1 MSLQN
6 PRVFNASIASA
17 ASLSSGIDLGG
28 GYLYTSIEIPSSGAV
43 PAFDNGGGQ
52 PLFIQGSSDNI
63 NFRRVFEIY
72 TNTVASAYSIQ
83 SSVCN
88 ALIPLNL
95 FNFRYIKL
103 EVSGSVTGA
112 ATGGVAYKVIC
123 TDSL

>member
-6 PRVFNASIASA
+6 PKVFPATVASG

-28 GYLYTSIEIPSSGAV
+28 GYLYVSIEVPASGAA
-43 PAFDNGGGQ
+43 PAFSNGAGS
-52 PLFIQGSSDNI
+52 PVYVQGSSDNI
-63 NFRRVFEIY
+63 NFRRVYEIY
-72 TNTVASAYSIQ
+72 TNAVATAYSIQ

-103 EVSGSVTGA
+103 EVSGTVTGA
-112 ATGGVAYKVIC
+112 ATGGVGYKIIC